1 MVCSPGYYCPP
12 GGLEKLLCPAGTYCP
27 LGSFEPIKCDPISSC
42 RAGSSRQFPVLGII
56 LLTIIDILLVSVLL
70 GSYIR
75 QFNQRFRRRR
85 VISSGEDSGNGT
97 ESAMI
102 DKHEELEMGKN
113 NINHPPHNESMEK
126 FITSLKRCLG
136 TNSLGFEIGFENL
149 GLRLKNGK
157 PILQNISGKVEPGS
171 LLAVMGASGA
181 GKCPSHLCASID
193 GQTQEYLGTIYM
205 NGDARSMSEYN
216 VGLSYIST
224 KVANFY
230 SFKKIIGYVPQ
241 DDVILPELTVRENI
255 LHSARVRLPPS
266 WTENEIQEH
275 INNLLMCLG
284 LTHIQDNL
292 VGDVIKPMI
301 SGGQRKRV
309 SIGIELAAAPLALVL
324 DEPTSGL
331 DATTDLTVCYFK
343 VFSDILFIQSFSNKI
358 LGLAAAAPGVKTFSE
373 ESRDPMLAN
382 D

>member
-1 MVCSPGYYCPP
+1 
-12 GGLEKLLCPAGTYCP
+12 
-27 LGSFEPIKCDPISSC
+27 
-42 RAGSSRQFPVLGII
+42 
-56 LLTIIDILLVSVLL
+56 
-70 GSYIR
+70 
-75 QFNQRFRRRR
+75 
-85 VISSGEDSGNGT
+85 
-97 ESAMI
+97 
-102 DKHEELEMGKN
+102 
-113 NINHPPHNESMEK
+113 
-126 FITSLKRCLG
+126 
-136 TNSLGFEIGFENL
+136 
-149 GLRLKNGK
+149 
-157 PILQNISGKVEPGS
+157 
-171 LLAVMGASGA
+171 
-181 GKCPSHLCASID
+181 
-193 GQTQEYLGTIYM
+193 M

-331 DATTDLTVCYFK
+331 DATTDLTV
-343 VFSDILFIQSFSNKI
+343 FSDILFIQSFSNKI